1 MPSQKTDTEHLDKK
15 EFFKEVSEPLQV
27 KEFSSKSIDIR
38 EREHMMQWQGTT
50 TKFLLSAYGAL
61 LFFTI
66 LIIFLQGFKAWG
78 FQLESAFLHW
88 LGGATIGEV
97 GGLALLVYGF
107 FFKKPR

>member
-1 MPSQKTDTEHLDKK
+1 MSLKETDDEHIESK
-15 EFFKEVSEPLQV
+15 EFRKEGSEALQV
-27 KEFSSKSIDIR
+27 KEFSTKSIDIR

-50 TKFLLSAYGAL
+50 TKFLLSAYGSL
-61 LFFTI
+61 LFFTM

-88 LGGATIGEV
+88 LGGTTIGEV

>member
-1 MPSQKTDTEHLDKK
+1 MSPKENDTVHLPTK
-15 EFFKEVSEPLQV
+15 EFIKEVSEPLQV
-27 KEFSSKSIDIR
+27 KQYSTKSIDIR

-50 TKFLLSAYGAL
+50 TKFLLCAYGAL
-61 LFFTI
+61 LFCTM